1 MTIYILIAF
10 SKIIAYSN
18 LRSKMIAIV
27 FIIYLFV
34 PLQNLNAIDT
44 DRFSVLF
51 VKSISSSKDILKN
64 KSFFNKVKDFIV
76 GEDDYSF
83 SKPNNI
89 IAIDTTEYFVL
100 DQGNQGI
107 VSVNIIDSEF
117 EFIEDKEFH
126 YFPSLVG
133 FSLGNNF
140 KYFTDSKLNKIFIL
154 DTEKH
159 ISEFKTDIILNQPT
173 GISFSKISNNLV
185 VSETANHRVV
195 VFDENGKIIKII
207 GQRGVGDS
215 EFNFPTYNCTDKDGN
230 IYVNDAMNF
239 RIQIFDKE
247 GAFKNQFGSQ
257 GDASGYFASS
267 KGLAIDSY
275 GHIYVVDALF
285 NCVQI
290 FDRNGE
296 FLYSF
301 GKKGNENGEFLMP
314 AGIFIDKSDY
324 IYVADAFNSR
334 IQIFKLTAGS

>member
-1 MTIYILIAF
+1 
-10 SKIIAYSN
+10 
-18 LRSKMIAIV
+18 MIAI
-27 FIIYLFV
+27 FIIIYLLI
-34 PLQNLNAIDT
+34 PLQNLNADNNE
-44 DRFSVLF
+44 RFNVIF

-76 GEDDYSF
+76 GDDDYSF

-89 IAIDTTEYFVL
+89 IAIDTSEYLVL

-107 VSVNIIDSEF
+107 VSINVTTSEF
-117 EFIEDKEFH
+117 EFIENKVFQF
-126 YFPSLVG
+126 FPSLAG
-133 FSLGNNF
+133 FSSGNNYN
-140 KYFTDSKLNKIFIL
+140 YFTDSKLNKIFII
-154 DTEKH
+154 DKEKH

-173 GISFSKISNNLV
+173 GLSFSKISNQLV

-195 VFDENGKIIKII
+195 IFDENGEIIKII

-230 IYVNDAMNF
+230 IYINDAMNF

-247 GAFKNQFGSQ
+247 GTFKNQFGSQ

-290 FDRNGE
+290 FDRKGD

-301 GKKGNENGEFLMP
+301 GKKGSENGEFLMP